1 MAISQLAMR
10 SRGAALSTRSTAQAV
25 GAAAVGG
32 ANPRLVGKSL
42 ISDIDKVVPGM
53 GAKVASQGFKHPAVL
68 SMIKKNPG
76 KASAIAIAGGL
87 GAAVMY
93 DQLVDIANSDMAQDV
108 RNWAVAA
115 ITAIDQINADA
126 HIDDP
131 TPYEDGLVGQTDIET
146 IRIHAGLVSSA
157 TDSFERASAAIGGR
171 QRLISLMEWFAIDDD
186 LKQIVLDT
194 EI

>member
-10 SRGAALSTRSTAQAV
+10 SRGAALSTRSTAEAV
-25 GAAAVGG
+25 GTAAVGG
-32 ANPRLVGKSL
+32 AKPRLVGKSL
-42 ISDIDKVVPGM
+42 ISDIDKVAPGM
-53 GAKVASQGFKHPAVL
+53 GAKVASQGVKHPAVL

-76 KASAIAIAGGL
+76 KAAAIAVAGGL
-87 GAAVMY
+87 GAAAMY
-93 DQLVDIANSDMAQDV
+93 DQLVDIANSDAAQDV

-115 ITAIDQINADA
+115 ITAIDQIKADA

-146 IRIHAGLVSSA
+146 IRIHAGLVLSA

-171 QRLISLMEWFAIDDD
+171 QRLISLMEWLAIDDD
-186 LKQIVLDT
+186 LKQIVLDN
-194 EI
+194 EN